1 MPQKKTSFTKR
12 ELKLIDI
19 ACWQLIQALDMN
31 RETWTGNKD
40 LQARNQ
46 KDMKTLAEIRDKRK
60 AEA

>member
-19 ACWQLIQALDMN
+19 ACWQLIQVLDMN
-31 RETWTGNKD
+31 RETWTGKKN

-46 KDMKTLAEIRDKRK
+46 QDLKTLAEIRSKIK
-60 AEA
+60 TGE

>member
-19 ACWQLIQALDMN
+19 ACWQLIQALDIN
-31 RETWTGNKD
+31 RETWTGSKD

-46 KDMKTLAEIRDKRK
+46 QDLKTLAEIRNKIRTG
-60 AEA
+60 A

>member
-1 MPQKKTSFTKR
+1 MPQKKISFTKR

-19 ACWQLIQALDMN
+19 ACWQLIQVLDMN

-46 KDMKTLAEIRDKRK
+46 QDMKTLAEIRSKIK
-60 AEA
+60 TGE